1 MHFVR
6 LNHEV
11 IERTRNVHLHYS
23 RLHNVCVCS
32 VWLFFAK
39 YSMSNRTS
47 LKQQLWYYHR
57 RYIFHTP
64 SWDFVLHQ
72 KKPALS
78 CLLAHCQSQNMC
90 SARAARLVGY
100 SKSNKGGRIF
110 VKSQLHFCFPKK
122 NYDSLTELESLR
134 GIRIRTRIIQ
144 FLTEDDCLWRCW
156 KTMCED
162 KKQDTVSHFHHFH
175 WLQVHVPRQTRSLN
189 AKILA
194 LLAPSTRPDADRSA
208 VLRVPPPA
216 LSASWAGFSPFS
228 VVNKL
233 KFVRCSSLSPGLAH
247 TNPFFDDTLNHWGGG
262 EREVF

>member
-6 LNHEV
+6 LNHAV

-47 LKQQLWYYHR
+47 LKQQLWYYRR

-64 SWDFVLHQ
+64 SWDFVFHQ

-110 VKSQLHFCFPKK
+110 VKSQLHFCFP
-122 NYDSLTELESLR
+122 NFFYDSLTELESLR

-144 FLTEDDCLWRCW
+144 FLTEVWLPLEMLENNVWRQ
-156 KTMCED
+156 K
-162 KKQDTVSHFHHFH
+162 
-175 WLQVHVPRQTRSLN
+175 PRYCIPLSSFPLT
-189 AKILA
+189 AG
-194 LLAPSTRPDADRSA
+194 APPSPDA
-208 VLRVPPPA
+208 
-216 LSASWAGFSPFS
+216 LSQCKDISITCA
-228 VVNKL
+228 
-233 KFVRCSSLSPGLAH
+233 
-247 TNPFFDDTLNHWGGG
+247 
-262 EREVF
+262 